1 MSQRSGPPPIVF
13 ILLFLI
19 IAGGGYF
26 WFFQKQPETQV
37 NIDDSSTTNPT
48 IAPTEPPTD
57 TPRNTL
63 FPLPTL
69 VPGGVVVRIDGS
81 TSMVRINQ
89 SLKNSFEGE
98 FPGTIVATQ
107 ASGSSKGIQAL
118 LEGKVD
124 LAASSRSLKPQEESQ
139 GLVAVPVATDAIA
152 IVIGIANP
160 LARGLTQTEVNE
172 IFQGDITDWSAVGGL
187 PGEIRVINRPS
198 FSGTHQVFKELVLN
212 GEDFGT
218 TANITTMK
226 RDATT
231 PLLRALRN
239 DGIGYATYDQVQ
251 NQSTV
256 RPVAV
261 DGATPNLLNYPY
273 QRSLYYVYQNPPNL
287 TVEAFLGYVLSPQGQ
302 QAIATANSNSQQ

>member
-13 ILLFLI
+13 ILLFLMF
-19 IAGGGYF
+19 AGSGYY
-26 WFFQKQPETQV
+26 WFFLKETEPPV
-37 NIDDSSTTNPT
+37 NTTDPGATIPT
-48 IAPTEPPTD
+48 SAPTELPTEPLTDSRFPPPTS
-57 TPRNTL
+57 
-63 FPLPTL
+63 
-69 VPGGVVVRIDGS
+69 VPGGAVVRIDGS
-81 TSMVRINQ
+81 TSMVGINQ
-89 SLKNSFEGE
+89 SLKRGFERQ

-118 LEGKVD
+118 LERKVD
-124 LAASSRSLKPQEESQ
+124 LAASSRPLKPQEESQ

-160 LARGLTQTEVNE
+160 LAKGLTQTEVRE
-172 IFQGDITDWSAVGGL
+172 IFQGNITDWSAVGGS
-187 PGEIRVINRPS
+187 PGQIRVINRPS
-198 FSGTHQVFKELVLN
+198 FSGTHRVFKELVLAGGN
-212 GEDFGT
+212 FGS
-218 TANITTMK
+218 TANITTME

-261 DGATPNLLNYPY
+261 DGATPNLSNYPY
-273 QRSLYYVYQNPPNL
+273 QRTLYYVYQNPPNS
-287 TVEAFLGYVLSPQGQ
+287 TVKAFLGYVLSPQGQ
-302 QAIATANSNSQQ
+302 QAIAAAND